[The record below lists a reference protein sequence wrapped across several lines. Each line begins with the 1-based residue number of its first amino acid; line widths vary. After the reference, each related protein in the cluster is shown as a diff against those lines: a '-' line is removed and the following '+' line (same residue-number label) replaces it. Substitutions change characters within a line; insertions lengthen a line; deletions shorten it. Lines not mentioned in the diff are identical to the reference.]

1 MLKHP
6 NHKVRNTII
15 QTTEDPVITCICEC
29 VANLLYGCVPV
40 NTKEKKELANHAL
53 IMRKLVKR
61 NIRVADKRKILKQSG
76 GFLPALLG
84 PILGIA
90 SGLIADLFWTLIY
103 IRFLCLF
110 CSVHYGLC
118 FCSKNKIAYS
128 KFTSVCT
135 LIVQALTT
143 NFWQLPNCADCFSC
157 ADFLLLSY
165 TCTMY
170 IRIWGPGTNK
180 VLENL
185 TGAFFKQFI
194 TRGFFNWFVTKGFS
208 KQFVTRGIFN
218 WFVTLQ
224 GAFLIGSL

>member
-1 MLKHP
+1 MAKSLNMKKPMRKAQRLTKHFNTLKMLKHP

-90 SGLIADLFWTLIY
+90 SGLIADLF
-103 IRFLCLF
+103 
-110 CSVHYGLC
+110 
-118 FCSKNKIAYS
+118 
-128 KFTSVCT
+128 
-135 LIVQALTT
+135 
-143 NFWQLPNCADCFSC
+143 
-157 ADFLLLSY
+157 
-165 TCTMY
+165 
-170 IRIWGPGTNK
+170 
-180 VLENL
+180 
-185 TGAFFKQFI
+185 
-194 TRGFFNWFVTKGFS
+194 
-208 KQFVTRGIFN
+208 
-218 WFVTLQ
+218 
-224 GAFLIGSL
+224 